1 MKQKKPLSSYVEML
15 RTMIAIL
22 ISLIIVFAIIL
33 LISSQPLSALGD
45 FIFGPLTSVRRFG
58 NVIEGMT
65 PLMFTGLAVI
75 ILFKPGLFNLSME
88 GAFFIGAVAA
98 CAASLGLGLSGKTAL
113 IVAMAAAAVA
123 GGFICFIP
131 GIMKVKTGSNE
142 LVTSLMLNYTCL
154 YVGLWIITTFF
165 YDPTQNSNYSYK
177 FPEGCAL
184 SRIITGTRINSGT
197 IIALVTVLVIWV
209 IVNRTPF
216 GFKANLVG
224 ENFNMANYAGINSGL
239 IIILTQILGGM
250 LAGLGGAAELFG
262 MYLSLIHI

>member
-33 LISSQPLSALGD
+33 LISSQPSALGD

-75 ILFKPGLFNLSME
+75 ILFKPGLSICPWKARSLSVPLLPVRLP
-88 GAFFIGAVAA
+88 GTWTF
-98 CAASLGLGLSGKTAL
+98 GKTAL

-131 GIMKVKTGSNE
+131 AS
-142 LVTSLMLNYTCL
+142 
-154 YVGLWIITTFF
+154 
-165 YDPTQNSNYSYK
+165 
-177 FPEGCAL
+177 
-184 SRIITGTRINSGT
+184 
-197 IIALVTVLVIWV
+197 
-209 IVNRTPF
+209 
-216 GFKANLVG
+216 
-224 ENFNMANYAGINSGL
+224 
-239 IIILTQILGGM
+239 
-250 LAGLGGAAELFG
+250 
-262 MYLSLIHI
+262 

>member
-165 YDPTQNSNYSYK
+165 YPAGVPFQFSEFYTYIKERGYVLYPGKLTDADTFRVGNIGEIY
-177 FPEGCAL
+177 PEDIEKLA
-184 SRIITGTRINSGT
+184 S
-197 IIALVTVLVIWV
+197 IIA
-209 IVNRTPF
+209 
-216 GFKANLVG
+216 GF
-224 ENFNMANYAGINSGL
+224 
-239 IIILTQILGGM
+239 
-250 LAGLGGAAELFG
+250 LAAHKEEIA
-262 MYLSLIHI
+262 

>member
-165 YDPTQNSNYSYK
+165 YDPTQNSN
-177 FPEGCAL
+177 
-184 SRIITGTRINSGT
+184 
-197 IIALVTVLVIWV
+197 
-209 IVNRTPF
+209 
-216 GFKANLVG
+216 
-224 ENFNMANYAGINSGL
+224 
-239 IIILTQILGGM
+239 
-250 LAGLGGAAELFG
+250 
-262 MYLSLIHI
+262 

>member
-88 GAFFIGAVAA
+88 GAFFIGRR
-98 CAASLGLGLSGKTAL
+98 CCLCGFPGTWTFRKNGTDRGH
-113 IVAMAAAAVA
+113 
-123 GGFICFIP
+123 GGCGGRRRIYLLYP
-131 GIMKVKTGSNE
+131 GHHESK
-142 LVTSLMLNYTCL
+142 
-154 YVGLWIITTFF
+154 
-165 YDPTQNSNYSYK
+165 D
-177 FPEGCAL
+177 
-184 SRIITGTRINSGT
+184 RI
-197 IIALVTVLVIWV
+197 
-209 IVNRTPF
+209 
-216 GFKANLVG
+216 
-224 ENFNMANYAGINSGL
+224 
-239 IIILTQILGGM
+239 Q
-250 LAGLGGAAELFG
+250 
-262 MYLSLIHI
+262 

>member
-123 GGFICFIP
+123 GVNCRALTQKIQNQ
-131 GIMKVKTGSNE
+131 GS
-142 LVTSLMLNYTCL
+142 VAHSYTAHCD
-154 YVGLWIITTFF
+154 FF
-165 YDPTQNSNYSYK
+165 
-177 FPEGCAL
+177 
-184 SRIITGTRINSGT
+184 
-197 IIALVTVLVIWV
+197 TVYLLKKLFAIQ
-209 IVNRTPF
+209 
-216 GFKANLVG
+216 ANCPQ
-224 ENFNMANYAGINSGL
+224 Y
-239 IIILTQILGGM
+239 IIIPFYYT
-250 LAGLGGAAELFG
+250 
-262 MYLSLIHI
+262 

>member
-98 CAASLGLGLSGKTAL
+98 CAASLGLGLPENGTDRGH
-113 IVAMAAAAVA
+113 
-123 GGFICFIP
+123 GGCGGRRRIYLLYP
-131 GIMKVKTGSNE
+131 GHHESKDW
-142 LVTSLMLNYTCL
+142 L
-154 YVGLWIITTFF
+154 
-165 YDPTQNSNYSYK
+165 Q
-177 FPEGCAL
+177 
-184 SRIITGTRINSGT
+184 
-197 IIALVTVLVIWV
+197 
-209 IVNRTPF
+209 
-216 GFKANLVG
+216 
-224 ENFNMANYAGINSGL
+224 
-239 IIILTQILGGM
+239 
-250 LAGLGGAAELFG
+250 
-262 MYLSLIHI
+262 